1 MTQLQVELQRDGQP
15 LGTLPTGEIQALL
28 ETRFLRPTDEFR
40 MLGTTAWKALAQF
53 AEQPSAALAS
63 LAERIKGAVAKATKP
78 AGQLIGHVSA
88 KTTGLK
94 NAPRAVL
101 SKATQKVLSDYLP
114 QLREMTLENLTRL
127 QRAGHTALRDEE
139 FLRKLFGA
147 IYDSLP
153 RPVYRFVTEQ
163 QFINFCLR
171 HRRRLLGAG
180 EAQPD

>member
-1 MTQLQVELQRDGQP
+1 MSQLQVELRRDGQP

-28 ETRFLRPTDEFR
+28 ESRFLRPTDAFR
-40 MLGTTAWKALAQF
+40 MSENEPWKPLVQFLGQPLNAQ
-53 AEQPSAALAS
+53 AS

-78 AGQLIGHVSA
+78 AGQLINHVSA

-94 NAPRAVL
+94 NGPGAAL
-101 SKATQKVLSDYLP
+101 SQATEKVLGDYLP
-114 QLREMTLENLTRL
+114 HLQEITLENLARL
-127 QRAGHTALRDEE
+127 KGAGHSALRDEE

-163 QFINFCLR
+163 QFIDFCLR

-180 EAQPD
+180 EPQPD